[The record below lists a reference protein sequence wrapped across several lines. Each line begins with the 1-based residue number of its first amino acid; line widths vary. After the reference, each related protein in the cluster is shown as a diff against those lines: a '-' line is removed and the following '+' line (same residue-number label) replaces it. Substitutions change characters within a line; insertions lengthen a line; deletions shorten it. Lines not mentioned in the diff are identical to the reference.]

1 MTTDPDSELRLDMHM
16 DEIMRR
22 WPQTIKILLRHRLLC
37 VGCPIAA
44 FHTIEDACREHGLD
58 KEILTNELI
67 AAIASRHEA

>member
-16 DEIMRR
+16 DEIMRQ

-67 AAIASRHEA
+67 ASIASRHEA

>member
-16 DEIMRR
+16 DEIMRQ